1 MLPDT
6 GERYLSTPLFEDIKE
21 EMSAAELALSR
32 STPLCRFDVP
42 APPVLAATPS
52 STLASAVDVDAA
64 TFVDEV
70 VGREP
75 VVLFALEWCEFCWSV
90 RKFFA
95 RLGIAY
101 HSVDL
106 DSVKYQR
113 NDLGGKI
120 RAVLAQRTGTPFIP
134 KIFVGGHHI
143 GGSTEL
149 FDAWRSGALQKYLAD
164 CGVTY
169 DQSASIDPTALLPKW
184 LHPRKIG

>member
-1 MLPDT
+1 M
-6 GERYLSTPLFEDIKE
+6 
-21 EMSAAELALSR
+21 
-32 STPLCRFDVP
+32 
-42 APPVLAATPS
+42 
-52 STLASAVDVDAA
+52 DVDAA

-75 VVLFALEWCEFCWSV
+75 VVLFALEWCEFCWAV

-95 RLGIAY
+95 HLGIAY

-143 GGSTEL
+143 GGSTDL
-149 FDAWRSGALQKYLAD
+149 FDAWRSGTLQKHFDD

-169 DQSASIDPTALLPKW
+169 DRSATIDPATLLPKW